1 MSQSLQYVRLLSYPK
16 ATSFAPHKFRSCPGK
31 FAWLRAGISSSRRK
45 APPASAMAGKR
56 KAKASEDAEEPQK
69 TAKTEGSLVH
79 SERVRSLKDG
89 DVKAGS
95 VIYW

>member
-16 ATSFAPHKFRSCPGK
+16 ATPFAPHKFRSCPGK
-31 FAWLRAGISSSRRK
+31 FAWLRAGISSIRRK